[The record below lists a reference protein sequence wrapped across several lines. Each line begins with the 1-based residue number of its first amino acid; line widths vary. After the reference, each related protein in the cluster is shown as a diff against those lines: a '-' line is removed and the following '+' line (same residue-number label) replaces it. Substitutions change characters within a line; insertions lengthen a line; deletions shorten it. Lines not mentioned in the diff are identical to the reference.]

1 MLKISEVFGPTFQG
15 EGVSL
20 GRRAAFIRVGRC
32 NLACSWCDTPYT
44 WDWNGQNGTAYDPA
58 VELSDGDP
66 EQLAEQIM
74 AMNVPLVVITGGEP
88 MSQQRSLISLLAILT
103 HENRHEIEIETN
115 GTIVPLDEF
124 DAYIDRYDVSPKL
137 ANSQQPAANRIK
149 PDALRALNN
158 TGKATFKFVVTSP
171 EDVTEIEDI
180 LKASDIE
187 DSKVWIM
194 GEGRSAEAID
204 GHAQSVVVDALERGW
219 NMTTRLHVLLWGDA
233 RGV

>member
-44 WDWNGQNGTAYDPA
+44 WDWSGQNGTAYDPA
-58 VELSDGDP
+58 AELSDAEP
-66 EQLAEQIM
+66 EQLAEQII

-88 MSQQRSLISLLAILT
+88 MSQQRSLIPLLAMLT
-103 HENRHEIEIETN
+103 HEDRHEIEVETN
-115 GTIVPLDEF
+115 GTIIPLDEF

-149 PDALRALNN
+149 PDALKALNA

-171 EDVTEIEDI
+171 EDVSEIEEI
-180 LKASDIE
+180 VSAGGIAA
-187 DSKVWIM
+187 SKVWIM
-194 GEGRSAEAID
+194 GEGRSADAID

-219 NMTTRLHVLLWGDA
+219 NMTTRLHVLLWGDV